1 MDNDILENLQG
12 KRTGIALS
20 GGGARG
26 FAHLGVLKAMH
37 ELGIR
42 PHVIA
47 GVSAGSIVSVLY
59 ASGMAPDDIAAE
71 FGKLSMSDITEIAI
85 PKNGFFKLS
94 KLKDFLKKHLQVT
107 MLEELPLK
115 TIVCATDFDRC
126 TATAFETGP
135 ICDCV
140 AASCSVPIVFQP
152 VKINGTTYVDG
163 GVMRNLPAWAIRDK
177 CDFLIGVNVNP
188 MPDAKYKNTLL
199 DIASRTYDIMSRS
212 NAFDDIA
219 LCDIVIQPHEIGDMS
234 MFMFNIKPHK
244 KIMESGYNEAMKTL
258 SRLINP

>member
-152 VKINGTTYVDG
+152 VKINDTTYVDG

-234 MFMFNIKPHK
+234 MFNIKPHK